1 MTEINFRIVHIPAEK
16 YLSDE
21 QTKCNVEPFMN
32 TLKRYIES
40 CDLKEVS
47 ISLLN
52 VKKSED
58 DEDYPEV
65 EEIVFQV
72 QAKLFMADPHCGKP
86 FYYREFCKRWKNL
99 FLPSSPPILVF
110 YENSSFINTRRS
122 CDMDRDYDGLAF
134 GTMPYNGEFHEYA
147 SIQDSNRISFYHD
160 IRNVVINCWD
170 LEMKFTYNNI
180 RHIFVNI
187 GSSSCEVFFD
197 LFNPPL
203 VFRPERRRNKFL
215 GTSYT
220 IEHRTARLKN
230 SSISA
235 IEILFGLNS
244 QTTVCKGGAIEV
256 DTFGRSN
263 VLRITFRNSS
273 EVEEIIGRIHFRC
286 SEKPIHYIYVS
297 SIQKPK
303 PINVDVN
310 LPHFG
315 CTYLLNAMLRRN
327 FTLAAQASN
336 INTCVEEIRKIC
348 EENGDCLEKSLTL
361 VLAAIDSGKIV
372 NYWHEIEKKYR
383 YYLTNLDEINFGH
396 YVVPE
401 KCRLIR
407 RVTLSPTRQMLW
419 APEIMFSNRVLR
431 NFDSEYAL
439 RVSFRDDNNSR
450 LSFYA
455 AFANE
460 DVFDLSIR
468 LPMLNGICIGGRHY
482 EFLAWSNSQIRDH
495 GIWMYARDSN
505 GKTVRDI
512 RAWMGDFSHIHSV
525 PKYMARMGQ
534 CFSQTEDAVSVPL
547 DPRYVRTEK
556 DIEGGFDITNGKPYC
571 FSDGVGRISVSLAK
585 KVHDALGHDKLCS
598 AFQIRYGGYKGMLV
612 IDPTLKD
619 ADIVFR
625 ESMRKFNSPNNTRL
639 EIAKTSA
646 PISLQLNRPFITILN
661 DLGVRHR
668 TFSKLQEEML
678 RTLTDMLFD
687 EKKAASFLES
697 KTPNQIFNYK
707 ELSASGIYLTTE
719 PFFRSLLLA
728 LHRHHV
734 EKIKSRANIAIDP
747 SQGRNMLG
755 VMDETGLLNENEVF
769 VQYTKDISY
778 GETTRDSIILN
789 RTVLVTK
796 NPCLLPGDVRKFRAV
811 DIPELHHIV
820 DCIVF
825 PQKGSRPHPNEMGGS
840 DLDGDEYA
848 VLWNDDLIFHRQN
861 EPPGHFPSARQEV
874 NNNIEDAD
882 MIDFLVKY
890 IKTDQVGAIANAHL
904 AYADNV
910 SIFSDKCI
918 TIAEKFSYAVDFA
931 KTGVSRHLEPEEK
944 PERFPDF
951 MERSYK
957 ETYRS
962 EKALGKMYRVAHD
975 YESENQDASITYL
988 DIKSDPDL
996 EYPGW
1001 ERYKENAIK
1010 SRNKYN
1016 TLLKTILRNY
1026 GIQHEAEVFSGAFTN
1041 LHCRFQE
1048 RKDHEEIER
1057 VVVRC
1062 IKRLS
1067 KSMNEEFLEE
1077 FKDSIQANTV
1087 DVRILQKASA
1097 WYLVTYNDSNA
1108 IFLSFP
1114 WTVSRFLAIIKI
1126 KKIDVL
1132 ALNFSPIVDKM
1143 DEQIKVCEQKK
1154 LFSFDTSS
1162 SFWKRYK
1169 FICKPYIVK
1178 LAFRVLVFWAEDEEI
1193 LHRPDRQGLMPFN
1206 TFLKLFLHVAE
1217 SANYVIYYEDS
1228 ITSSRSIFSAA
1239 ALCLEFFRFCLKLRF
1254 YNQHEVKEIMPFNV
1268 CKYSRLSKRAVITYH
1283 RFALLGKFRILYFD
1297 AIVEERG
1304 IQMRPIHIDS
1314 KIFPKIPIDLDSIRR
1329 AEEAL
1334 KKHSKVEFVSLREIK
1349 QTKKV
1354 VVSATGTEQS
1364 LKTLKSFLRK
1374 KHAWIRELFTTGSL
1388 PPEIVTL

>member
-1 MTEINFRIVHIPAEK
+1 MTEINFRIVYIPEEK
-16 YLSDE
+16 YLTGE
-21 QTKCNVEPFMN
+21 ELKWNVKPYMN
-32 TLKRYIES
+32 TLRCCIES
-40 CDLKEVS
+40 CGLKDIS
-47 ISLLN
+47 ISFLN
-52 VKKSED
+52 VKNSED
-58 DEDYPEV
+58 DKDYPEI

-72 QAKLFMADPHCGKP
+72 QAKLSTNAPN
-86 FYYREFCKRWKNL
+86 YREFCKNWKHQFWPL
-99 FLPSSPPILVF
+99 SPPILIL
-110 YENSSFINTRRS
+110 YENISFINTHRS
-122 CDMDRDYDGLAF
+122 CDIDIEYAGFAL
-134 GTMPYNGEFHEYA
+134 GTMPFNGEFHEYA
-147 SIQDSNRISFYHD
+147 CVPSSDYISFYHD
-160 IRNVVINCWD
+160 TRNVVLKCWD
-170 LEMKFTYNNI
+170 LELKFSYNNI
-180 RHIFVNI
+180 RNIFINI
-187 GSSSCEVFFD
+187 GSSPCEVFFD
-197 LFNPPL
+197 MCNPPL
-203 VFRPERRRNKFL
+203 VFRPEIKRSKYVGPYN
-215 GTSYT
+215 
-220 IEHRTARLKN
+220 IDHRTARVKKN
-230 SSISA
+230 LYILLGLTA
-235 IEILFGLNS
+235 QKVGEEID
-244 QTTVCKGGAIEV
+244 V

-263 VLRITFRNSS
+263 VFRINFRRSS

-286 SEKPIHYIYVS
+286 SEKPIHYVFVS
-297 SIQKPK
+297 SVQKPK
-303 PINVDVN
+303 PINFDVN

-315 CTYLLNAMLRRN
+315 CTYLLNAMFRRN
-327 FTLAAQASN
+327 FTLVAQASD
-336 INTCVEEIRKIC
+336 INTCVDEIRRIC

-361 VLAAIDSGKIV
+361 VLTAIDSGKLV
-372 NYWHEIEKKYR
+372 NYWHAIERQYR
-383 YYLTNLDEINFGH
+383 YYLTNLDEINFAH
-396 YVVPE
+396 YVIPE
-401 KCRLIR
+401 KCRMIR
-407 RVTLSPTRQMLW
+407 RITLTPTRQMLW

-431 NFDSEYAL
+431 NFNSEYAL
-439 RVSFRDDNNSR
+439 RVCFRDDNNTR
-450 LSFYA
+450 LSFSAAYA
-455 AFANE
+455 DD

-468 LPMLNGICIGGRHY
+468 HPMLQGIRIGDRHY
-482 EFLAWSNSQIRDH
+482 EFLAWSNSQIRHH

-505 GKTVRDI
+505 GYTVKDI

-547 DPRYVRTEK
+547 DPRYIQTER
-556 DIEGGFDITNGKPYC
+556 DIEGGFDETNGKPYC
-571 FSDGVGRISVSLAK
+571 FSDGVGRISTRLAK
-585 KVHDALGHDKLCS
+585 KVHDVLGHDKLCS

-619 ADIVFR
+619 TDIVFR
-625 ESMRKFNSPNNTRL
+625 DSMKKFDSPNNTRL

-661 DLGVRHR
+661 DMGVRHR
-668 TFSKLQEEML
+668 TFLKLQEEML

-687 EKKAASFLES
+687 EKKATSFLIS
-697 KTPNQIFNYK
+697 KTPNKIFDYK
-707 ELSASGIYLTTE
+707 DLYSSGIYLTTE

-728 LHRHHV
+728 LHRLHV
-734 EKIKSRANIAIDP
+734 EKIKSKANIAIDP
-747 SQGRNMLG
+747 TQGRNMLG

-769 VQYTKDISY
+769 VQFTKDISY
-778 GETTRDSIILN
+778 GETTRDTVILN

>member
-1 MTEINFRIVHIPAEK
+1 MTEINFRIVHIPSEK

-21 QTKCNVEPFMN
+21 EAKRKVEPYMN
-32 TLKRYIES
+32 ILKQRIES
-40 CDLKEVS
+40 CGVKDVS
-47 ISLLN
+47 ISFLN
-52 VKKSED
+52 VKKSDD
-58 DEDYPEV
+58 DEDYPEI

-72 QAKLFMADPHCGKP
+72 QAKLSLPSYIKP
-86 FYYREFCKRWKNL
+86 GCYREFCKRWKEQ
-99 FLPSSPPILVF
+99 FGPSSPPILVL
-110 YENSSFINTRRS
+110 YENGSFINTRRS
-122 CDMDRDYDGLAF
+122 VDLDREYAGLAF

-147 SIQDSNRISFYHD
+147 SIQYSNYISFYHD
-160 IRNVVINCWD
+160 TRNVAIKCYD
-170 LEMKFTYNNI
+170 LELRFSYNNI
-180 RHIFVNI
+180 RNIFVNI
-187 GSSSCEVFFD
+187 GSSPCEVFFD
-197 LFNPPL
+197 LCNPPL
-203 VFRPERRRNKFL
+203 IFRPEAKRNRFV
-215 GTSYT
+215 GSYT
-220 IEHRTARLKN
+220 IDHRTALVKK
-230 SSISA
+230 SSIVMSKLQKVD
-235 IEILFGLNS
+235 EID
-244 QTTVCKGGAIEV
+244 A

-263 VLRITFRNSS
+263 VLRITFRNAS

-286 SEKPIHYIYVS
+286 SEKPIHYVYLLSVLKIKPVNLNVS
-297 SIQKPK
+297 
-303 PINVDVN
+303 

-327 FTLAAQASN
+327 FILEAQAPNFN
-336 INTCVEEIRKIC
+336 IYLNIIRRLC
-348 EENGDCLEKSLTL
+348 EENGDCLEKALIL
-361 VLAAIDSGKIV
+361 VLATMDSGKLV
-372 NYWHEIEKKYR
+372 NYWHAIERQYH

-401 KCRLIR
+401 KCRMIR
-407 RVTLSPTRQMLW
+407 RVTLTPTKQMLW
-419 APEIMFSNRVLR
+419 SPEIMFSNRVLR

-450 LSFYA
+450 LSFFA
-455 AFANE
+455 AFADEN
-460 DVFDLSIR
+460 VFDFSIR
-468 LPMLNGICIGGRHY
+468 HPMLQGIRIGDRHY

-495 GIWMYARDSN
+495 GIWMYAKDSN
-505 GKTVRDI
+505 GNTVRDI

-547 DPRYVRTEK
+547 DPRYVKTEK
-556 DIEGGFDITNGKPYC
+556 DIEGGYDITNGKPYC
-571 FSDGVGRISVSLAK
+571 FSDGVGKISSSLAK

-619 ADIVFR
+619 IDIVFR
-625 ESMRKFNSPNNTRL
+625 ESMKKFDSPNNTRL

-646 PISLQLNRPFITILN
+646 PIGLQLNRPFISILN

-697 KTPNQIFNYK
+697 KTPNQLFTYK
-707 ELSASGIYLTTE
+707 DLSASGIYLTTE

-734 EKIKSRANIAIDP
+734 EKIKSKANIAIDP

-755 VMDETGLLNENEVF
+755 VIDETGLLNENEVF
-769 VQYTKDISY
+769 VQYTKDIY
-778 GETTRDSIILN
+778 CGETTKDTVILK
-789 RTVLVTK
+789 RVVLVTK

-848 VLWNDDLIFHRQN
+848 VLWNDDLIFHRPN
-861 EPPGHFPSARQEV
+861 ETPGHFPSAQQEV
-874 NNNIEDAD
+874 NYNIRDTD
-882 MIDFLVKY
+882 MINFLVKY
-890 IKTDQVGAIANAHL
+890 IKNDQLKSMLLIYG
-904 AYADNV
+904 
-910 SIFSDKCI
+910 S
-918 TIAEKFSYAVDFA
+918 VDYA
-931 KTGVSRHLEPEEK
+931 KTGVSRHLDPPER
-944 PERFPDF
+944 PDRFPDF
-951 MERSYK
+951 MERNYK
-957 ETYRS
+957 ETYKS
-962 EKALGKMYRVAHD
+962 KKALGKMYRVAHD
-975 YESENQDASITYL
+975 YESENQEASITYQ
-988 DIKSDPDL
+988 DIKVDPDL

-1048 RKDHEEIER
+1048 RKDRDEIEK

-1077 FKDSIQANTV
+1077 FKDAADAKEI

-1097 WYLVTYNDSNA
+1097 WYIITYSDSSA
-1108 IFLSFP
+1108 KFLSFP
-1114 WTVSRFLAIIKI
+1114 WTVSKFLANIKI
-1126 KKIDVL
+1126 RKTGIPPL
-1132 ALNFSPIVDKM
+1132 HFSPIVAEMDK
-1143 DEQIKVCEQKK
+1143 QIKICETKN
-1154 LFSFDTSS
+1154 LLPLDIDSP
-1162 SFWKRYK
+1162 FWEDFK
-1169 FICKPYIVK
+1169 FICNQDVVK
-1178 LAFRVLVFWAEDEEI
+1178 LAFRVLVLWADDEEI
-1193 LHRPDRQGLMPFN
+1193 LTRYGQQGLMPFN
-1206 TFLKLFLHVAE
+1206 TFLRLFLHVAE
-1217 SANYVIYYEDS
+1217 SANYVVS
-1228 ITSSRSIFSAA
+1228 HSKSHNQSVFPTPNGPTFSAA
-1239 ALCLEFFRFCLKLRF
+1239 SLCLEFFRFCLTLRF
-1254 YNQHEVKEIMPFNV
+1254 YNQYEVREIIPFTVN
-1268 CKYSRLSKRAVITYH
+1268 KYSQLSKRAVVTYH
-1283 RFALLGKFRILYFD
+1283 RFALLGKFRTLYFD

-1304 IQMRPIHIDS
+1304 IHMKPVYIDS
-1314 KIFPKIPIDLDSIRR
+1314 KIFPRLPIDSESLRK

-1334 KKHSKVEFVSLREIK
+1334 MKHSKVEFVRLREIK

-1354 VVSATGTEQS
+1354 VVFAIGTEQS
-1364 LKTLKSFLRK
+1364 LKMLKSFLRK
-1374 KHAWIRELFTTGSL
+1374 KHVWLRQLFTTGNL
-1388 PPEIVTL
+1388 PLE